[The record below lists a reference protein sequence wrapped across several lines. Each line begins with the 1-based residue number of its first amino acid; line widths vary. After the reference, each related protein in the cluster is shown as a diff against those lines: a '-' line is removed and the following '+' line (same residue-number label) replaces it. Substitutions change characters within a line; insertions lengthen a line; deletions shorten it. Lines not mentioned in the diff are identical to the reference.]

1 MTPAEFLA
9 VVLPSPGHGKYCAVE
24 LTLKKEHFY
33 TEEINELAIRADV
46 WHSALKDCF
55 FALATFE
62 EKRGAEQAQ
71 FFKSFFMDLDGYA
84 TKKDAA
90 VALDGFLQATGLD
103 ECGQPWVVDS
113 GGGLHVYWPLKE
125 EIQANIWQPLAED
138 FKRLAK
144 QVGFGIDMTVTADAA
159 RILRVPGTRNFKKKY
174 KTPRP
179 VRIVAEGDIFDL
191 ASFSEKLYANLHER
205 YEPPAPKLELPG
217 SRPKSLKDAGQV
229 KLMENSVTLFA
240 NMAPHCAQVA
250 DFEATAQEDGK
261 EPIWRGLLSWTK
273 VCQDGEE
280 EALRLSALHP
290 YPESRMRD
298 KLAEIKG
305 PYPCTKMDSENPGI
319 CAKCPHWGKVT
330 NPLVLG
336 RELKTNNA
344 PKVIE
349 LAPKAPPAPEP
360 PEDWDDA
367 QLDSEDAYEPED
379 LEEPTTGVV
388 RPPPPR
394 GYNYGENGG
403 VYAQLVEED
412 EEGKKVKKDIQLV
425 PYDLFVVDLLQTEE
439 DHLIHMAAVRPTGV
453 QTLNFPQKA
462 IISKDETLKWL
473 ASHNI
478 MASFIGYDKN
488 LYNYIRSCVSEA
500 SQNKRAIQ
508 VPTQCGWQADGSF
521 VYNYR
526 VFTPDGK
533 ETRVPMPGLENI
545 NRNTSSR
552 GNLKAWQRLWRTIF
566 VEKPGMD
573 TALSLA
579 VSSFGASLMK
589 FTEYEGFIWH
599 IGSQWSG
606 TGKSLVLSAQAGV
619 WGHPLRYRT
628 GKGTSPVAMQQR
640 AGLLNSMPLLV
651 DEITATQRAN
661 MEWAPSFIFDFAE
674 GQGKERMESGSNK
687 ERINNSTWSTQGTLT
702 ANIKLTDYMAGARAH
717 SSNGE
722 LLRMLEWSPHDKLVW
737 TAEERKVVMD
747 IKHHYGVAGEAWVR
761 WIVRNTDKVKEVI
774 QQVHS
779 YLRKKMKFTDDERY
793 WHAGCTTT
801 VAAAILLRSE
811 CSGILD
817 VDVNKIIGA
826 LHKLVDNA
834 RGVMRSSVRTAEDVL
849 NSYIENYYGNFVIIR
864 KDEGGKVL
872 SNWSDTRDGISDK
885 SLTRT
890 KVLGRV
896 EIGLHQ
902 PGYREFFIQ
911 ESMLQKHCSDM
922 SFGYD
927 EFKQQIGNMYK
938 VSYIKKN
945 MLSKT
950 NGPVMRVNAMH
961 MTLPEE
967 AFDGDKLSVGET
979 KAR

>member
-9 VVLPSPGHGKYCAVE
+9 VVLPSPGFGVYCAVE
-24 LTLKKEHFY
+24 LTNKKEHFY
-33 TEEINELAIRADV
+33 TESIADLV
-46 WHSALKDCF
+46 LKIEDWHNKKHETY
-55 FALATFE
+55 FALAAFD
-62 EKRGAEQAQ
+62 EKRAAEKATYLR
-71 FFKSFFMDLDGYA
+71 SFFVDLDGYE
-84 TKKDAA
+84 TKRDAA
-90 VALDGFLQATGLD
+90 VALDGFLQATGL
-103 ECGQPWVVDS
+103 GNLGNPWVVDS
-113 GGGLHVYWPLKE
+113 GGGLHAYWPLNE
-125 EIQANIWQPLAED
+125 DIPAAIWKPVAENL
-138 FKRLAK
+138 KRLAK
-144 QVGFGIDMTVTADAA
+144 QFQFRIDMTVTADTA
-159 RILRVPGTRNFKKKY
+159 RILRCPGTSNFKAKY

-179 VRIVAEGDIFDL
+179 VRLVQEGDIFDL
-191 ASFSEKLYANLHER
+191 ASFSTCIYDHVEAP
-205 YEPPAPKLELPG
+205 YEAPAPKLELPG
-217 SRPKSLKDAGQV
+217 SRPKGLKDAAQV

-240 NMAPHCAQVA
+240 NLAPHCAQVA
-250 DFEATAQEDGK
+250 DYEANAQEDGK

-273 VCQDGEE
+273 VCQDGDEE
-280 EALRLSALHP
+280 GLRLSKLHP
-290 YPESRMRD
+290 YPESRMRE

-319 CAKCPHWGKVT
+319 CHKCPHWGKVT

-336 RELKTNNA
+336 REIKTDNA

-349 LAPKAPPAPEP
+349 LKPVREEAPS
-360 PEDWDDA
+360 DWDDT
-367 QLDSEDAYEPED
+367 QLDIEENYDPEEPE
-379 LEEPTTGVV
+379 EAPEGIV

-394 GYNYGENGG
+394 GYDYGQNGG
-403 VYAQLVEED
+403 VYVTLTEED
-412 EEGKKVKKDIQLV
+412 DEGKKVKRSIQLV
-425 PYDLFVVDLLQTEE
+425 PYDLFVVDILHTEE
-439 DHLIHMAAVRPTGV
+439 DHLIHMAAVRPDGV
-453 QTLNFPQKA
+453 QTLNFPQKS

-473 ASHNI
+473 ASNNI
-478 MASFIGYDKN
+478 MATFSGHDKN
-488 LYNYIRSCVSEA
+488 LYYYIRACVGEA
-500 SQNKRAIQ
+500 SQNKRPLT
-508 VPTQCGWQADGSF
+508 VPTQCGWQSDGSF

-526 VFTPDGK
+526 VFSPDGR

-552 GNLKAWQRLWRTIF
+552 GNLKAWQKLWRTIF
-566 VEKPGMD
+566 VDKPGME

-579 VSSFGASLMK
+579 ISSFGASLMK

-687 ERINNSTWSTQGTLT
+687 ERINNSVWSTQGTLT

-722 LLRMLEWSPHDKLVW
+722 LLRMLEWSPHDKLIW
-737 TAEERKVVMD
+737 TPEERRVVMD

-761 WIVRNTDKVKEVI
+761 WIVRNTDKVKDVMG
-774 QQVHS
+774 QVHKH
-779 YLRKKMKFTDDERY
+779 LRRVMNFTDDERY

-801 VAAAILLRSE
+801 VSAAILLRSE
-811 CSGILD
+811 YSGILD
-817 VDVNKIIGA
+817 VEINKVIAA
-826 LHKLVDNA
+826 LKKLVDNA
-834 RGVMRSSVRTAEDVL
+834 RGVMRASVRTAEDVL
-849 NSYIENYYGNFVIIR
+849 NSYIENFYGNFVII
-864 KDEGGKVL
+864 KKEEGGQILAK
-872 SNWSDTRDGISDK
+872 WSGQGDVADK

-896 EIGLHQ
+896 EIGIQH
-902 PGYREFFIQ
+902 PDYREFFIQ

-927 EFKQQIGNMYK
+927 EFKTQIAQMYK
-938 VSYIKKN
+938 VTYIKKN
-945 MLSKT
+945 MLAKT

-961 MTLPEE
+961 MSLPEE
-967 AFDGDKLSVGET
+967 AFDGDKLSVAEA